1 MEKCLTI
8 EDGVKNIL
16 KIFEKTPPAWE
27 LIPAQAG
34 EYTDTLVLEG
44 ERYPLF
50 WWRTDP
56 QVDMMQELA
65 PERKICSMKLNR
77 VCPKSWGL
85 ETLLYK
91 ELDIAEY
98 IIGSRVRTVM
108 NFRNGDSMNML
119 ATMENE
125 RAALFELG
133 ATLHDGTD
141 EQGRHT
147 YWGEDGMASDR
158 VVSQKLPGKAVYLF
172 TQEQAQPE
180 TFHDIFIYVY
190 GLNRTDALKATCIA
204 EILLGRRS
212 IADWQEKDRHYRAC
226 IARAAESAAQ
236 CRRLP
241 VYEEV

>member
-91 ELDIAEY
+91 ELDIAEPVWVKKHAVEL
-98 IIGSRVRTVM
+98 SRYHRVKFLPADFIESVDFDWLEIEFT
-108 NFRNGDSMNML
+108 
-119 ATMENE
+119 
-125 RAALFELG
+125 
-133 ATLHDGTD
+133 TL
-141 EQGRHT
+141 
-147 YWGEDGMASDR
+147 
-158 VVSQKLPGKAVYLF
+158 
-172 TQEQAQPE
+172 
-180 TFHDIFIYVY
+180 
-190 GLNRTDALKATCIA
+190 
-204 EILLGRRS
+204 
-212 IADWQEKDRHYRAC
+212 
-226 IARAAESAAQ
+226 
-236 CRRLP
+236 
-241 VYEEV
+241 